1 MSTGKAQPLTSTDV
15 AGGDTSESLIRC
27 LDPTFDVV
35 AAALPYFVR
44 YRKWSASD
52 TDLTDSVWDKEGRA
66 TNGGLPVDGYD
77 QRRKYQVSTLETR

>member
-1 MSTGKAQPLTSTDV
+1 MHAKRSALTLVDV
-15 AGGDTSESLIRC
+15 PACNTSESLIRC